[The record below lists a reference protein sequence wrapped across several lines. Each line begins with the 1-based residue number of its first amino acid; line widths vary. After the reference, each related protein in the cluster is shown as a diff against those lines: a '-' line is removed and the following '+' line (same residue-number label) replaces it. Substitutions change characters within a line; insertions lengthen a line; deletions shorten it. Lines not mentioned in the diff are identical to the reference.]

1 MDQEK
6 LQKMQFLEQ
15 NLQAVY
21 MQKQTFQM
29 EISETLSALG
39 ELEKTE
45 EAVYK
50 IVGQL
55 MIKADKEKMIEELK
69 EKEKLLKT
77 RADSL
82 QKQEEK
88 LSDEVKK
95 LRDELVASQK

>member
-55 MIKADKEKMIEELK
+55 MIKADKQKMIEELK
-69 EKEKLLKT
+69 EKETLLKT

-82 QKQEEK
+82 QKQEEQ
-88 LSDEVKK
+88 LSNEVKK